1 MGPEEWLRMVDEDP
15 ELEALRQRRM
25 AQLQAAQEQEA
36 IYNKQNA
43 EMEAQKRAVL
53 RNVLTPEARER
64 LATVR
69 LAYPEVA
76 ASLENQL
83 IALYQSGRLP
93 GPVNDE
99 TMKKLLAQVQPK
111 KREISIVR
119 K

>member
-1 MGPEEWLRMVDEDP
+1 MADEDP
-15 ELEALRQRRM
+15 ELEALRQRRI
-25 AQLQAAQEQEA
+25 AQLQAAKEQEVL
-36 IYNKQNA
+36 YNKQN
-43 EMEAQKRAVL
+43 EELEAQKRAVL
-53 RNVLTPEARER
+53 RTVLTTEARER
-64 LATVR
+64 LARVR
-69 LAYPEVA
+69 LAYPEIA

-83 IALYQSGRLP
+83 ISLYQSGRLP